1 MKDTHLDGVLQGLAV
16 HLVVLL
22 LDVAHV
28 NLTPG
33 HHQADE
39 STVPGAHPS
48 HGVVQLLG
56 EVSSTVLDAVV
67 LRVNRSWVR
76 GGVSMDK
83 NQRKA
88 RMTYITVLA
97 GH

>member
-67 LRVNRSWVR
+67 LRVNISWVR